1 MVYAPARSR
10 TQVQLLAVGGLL
22 AIMVAL
28 VLIRTDQ
35 LLPLAG

>member
-1 MVYAPARSR
+1 MQIMAIGA
-10 TQVQLLAVGGLL
+10 LL

-28 VLIRTDQ
+28 VLIRTDM